1 MIFGCF
7 MESAVSFEK
16 LIDQFRRMPGIGAKT
31 AMRLAF
37 YVLSLSKEDAGEL
50 ADTIKEASEKIHRC
64 PKCCNLTDEEICPV
78 CKSKSRKQSLIC
90 VVENV
95 ESLMAIENTNEYKG
109 VYHVLHGVISP
120 LDDISPDDITVK
132 ELLSR
137 VAEGNVEEVIMA
149 TGSGVEGEL
158 TAMYISKLLK
168 PLGVNVTRLAY
179 GLPVGSDLQYAD
191 SVTLMR
197 AIEGRRQL

>member
-1 MIFGCF
+1 

-16 LIDQFRRMPGIGAKT
+16 LVDQFRRMPGIGAKT
-31 AMRLAF
+31 ATRMAF
-37 YVLSLSKEDAGEL
+37 YVLSLSREDARL
-50 ADTIKEASEKIHRC
+50 LSDTIKEASEKIHRC
-64 PKCCNLTDEEICPV
+64 PRCCNLTDEELCPV
-78 CKSKSRKQSLIC
+78 CRHTARNQSLIC

-95 ESLMAIENTNEYKG
+95 EALMAIENTNEYKG

-120 LDDISPDDITVK
+120 LDDITPDDITVK

-137 VAEGNVEEVIMA
+137 IEEGGVNEVIMA
-149 TGSGVEGEL
+149 TGSNVEGEL

-168 PLGVNVTRLAY
+168 PLGIKVSRLAY

-197 AIEGRRQL
+197 AIEGRRTI

>member
-1 MIFGCF
+1 

-16 LIDQFRRMPGIGAKT
+16 LTEQFRKMPGIGGKT

-37 YVLSLSKEDAGEL
+37 YVLSLSKEEASEL

-64 PKCCNLTDEEICPV
+64 PICCNLTDEEICPV
-78 CKSKSRKQSLIC
+78 CKSSARKQSLIC

-95 ESLMAIENTNEYKG
+95 EGLMAIENTNEYNG
-109 VYHVLHGVISP
+109 TYHVLHGVISP
-120 LDDISPDDITVK
+120 LDDVSPDDIAIK
-132 ELLSR
+132 ELLAR
-137 VAEGNVEEVIMA
+137 IEEGGVEEVIMA
-149 TGSGVEGEL
+149 TGSSVEGEL

-168 PLGVNVTRLAY
+168 PLGVTVSRLAY

-191 SVTLMR
+191 GVTLMR
-197 AIEGRRQL
+197 AIEGRRTL

>member
-1 MIFGCF
+1 

-16 LIDQFRRMPGIGAKT
+16 LTEQFRRMPGIGAKT
-31 AMRLAF
+31 AMRMAF
-37 YVLSLSKEDAGEL
+37 YVLSLSHEDAIEL
-50 ADTIKEASEKIHRC
+50 SDTIREASEKIHRC
-64 PKCCNLTDEEICPV
+64 PKCCNLTDEDMCPIC
-78 CKSKSRKQSLIC
+78 KHTARKQSLIC

-95 ESLMAIENTNEYKG
+95 EALMAIENTNEYKG

-137 VAEGNVEEVIMA
+137 IENGGVEEVIMA
-149 TGSGVEGEL
+149 TGSNVEGEL

-168 PLGVNVTRLAY
+168 PLGIKVSRLAY

-197 AIEGRRQL
+197 AIEGRQTL

>member
-1 MIFGCF
+1 

-16 LIDQFRRMPGIGAKT
+16 LVEQFRRMPGIGSKT
-31 AMRLAF
+31 AMRMAF
-37 YVLSLSKEDAGEL
+37 YVLSLSHEDAIEL
-50 ADTIKEASEKIHRC
+50 SETIREASEKIHRC
-64 PKCCNLTDEEICPV
+64 PKCCNLTDEELCPICRHTA
-78 CKSKSRKQSLIC
+78 RKQSLIC

-95 ESLMAIENTNEYKG
+95 EALMAIENTNEYKG

-120 LDDISPDDITVK
+120 LDDITPDDITVK

-137 VAEGNVEEVIMA
+137 VSEDGVEEVIMA
-149 TGSGVEGEL
+149 TGSNVEGEL

-168 PLGVNVTRLAY
+168 PLGVKVSRLAY

-197 AIEGRRQL
+197 AIEGRQTIT

>member
-1 MIFGCF
+1 

-16 LIDQFRRMPGIGAKT
+16 LTEQFRRMPGIGSKT
-31 AMRLAF
+31 AMRMAF
-37 YVLSLSKEDAGEL
+37 YVLSLSHEDAVEL
-50 ADTIKEASEKIHRC
+50 SDTIREASEKIHRC
-64 PKCCNLTDEEICPV
+64 PKCCNLTDEDVCPIC
-78 CKSKSRKQSLIC
+78 KHTARKQSVIC

-95 ESLMAIENTNEYKG
+95 EALMAIENTNEYKG

-137 VAEGNVEEVIMA
+137 VQTEAVEEVIMA
-149 TGSGVEGEL
+149 TSSNVEGEL

-168 PLGVNVTRLAY
+168 PLGIKVSRLAY

-197 AIEGRRQL
+197 AIEGRQTL

>member
-1 MIFGCF
+1 

-16 LIDQFRRMPGIGAKT
+16 LTEQFRRMPGIGSKT
-31 AMRLAF
+31 AMRMAF
-37 YVLSLSKEDAGEL
+37 YVLSLSHEDAVEL
-50 ADTIKEASEKIHRC
+50 SDTIREASEKIHRC
-64 PKCCNLTDEEICPV
+64 PKCCNLTDEDVCPIC
-78 CKSKSRKQSLIC
+78 KHTARKQSVIC

-95 ESLMAIENTNEYKG
+95 EALMAIENTNEYKG

-137 VAEGNVEEVIMA
+137 VQTEAVEEVIMA
-149 TGSGVEGEL
+149 TSSNVEGEL

-168 PLGVNVTRLAY
+168 PLGIKVSRLAY

-197 AIEGRRQL
+197 AIEGRQIL

>member
-1 MIFGCF
+1 MS

-16 LIDQFRRMPGIGAKT
+16 LVEQFRRMPGIGAKT
-31 AMRLAF
+31 AMRMAF
-37 YVLSLSKEDAGEL
+37 YVLSLSEEQAQEL
-50 ADTIKEASEKIHRC
+50 ADTIKEASVKIHRC
-64 PKCCNLTDEEICPV
+64 PTCCNLTDEELCPV
-78 CKSKSRKQSLIC
+78 CKNKARKYSLIC

-120 LDDISPDDITVK
+120 LDDVTPDDITVK
-132 ELLSR
+132 ELIAR
-137 VAEGNVEEVIMA
+137 VGAGGVEEVIMA
-149 TGSGVEGEL
+149 TGSNVEGEL

-168 PLGVNVTRLAY
+168 PLGVKVSRLAY

-197 AIEGRRQL
+197 AIEGRRSL

>member
-1 MIFGCF
+1 

-16 LIDQFRRMPGIGAKT
+16 LVEQFRRMPGIGAKT
-31 AMRLAF
+31 AMRMAF
-37 YVLSLSKEDAGEL
+37 YVLSLSEDEAEEL
-50 ADTIKEASEKIHRC
+50 ADTIKEASVKIHRC
-64 PKCCNLTDEEICPV
+64 PSCCNLTDEDVCPIC
-78 CKSKSRKQSLIC
+78 KNKARKQSLIC

-95 ESLMAIENTNEYKG
+95 EALMAIENTNEYKG

-120 LDDISPDDITVK
+120 LDDVTPDDITVK
-132 ELLSR
+132 ELIAR
-137 VAEGNVEEVIMA
+137 VGAGGVAEVIMA
-149 TGSGVEGEL
+149 TGSNVEGEL

-168 PLGVNVTRLAY
+168 PLGVQVSRLAY

-197 AIEGRRQL
+197 AIEGRRML

>member
-1 MIFGCF
+1 MD
-7 MESAVSFEK
+7 SAVSFEK
-16 LIDQFRRMPGIGAKT
+16 LVEQFRRMPGIGAKT

-37 YVLSLSKEDAGEL
+37 HILSLPKEEAYEFSDA
-50 ADTIKEASEKIHRC
+50 IREASDKIHRC
-64 PKCCNLTDEEICPV
+64 SVCANFTDEEICPV
-78 CKSKSRKQSLIC
+78 CKNPARKHSLIC

-95 ESLMAIENTNEYKG
+95 EALMAIENTNEYKG

-137 VAEGNVEEVIMA
+137 VADGNVDEVIMA
-149 TGSGVEGEL
+149 TGSSVEGEL

-197 AIEGRRQL
+197 AIEGRRSL

>member
-1 MIFGCF
+1 

-16 LIDQFRRMPGIGAKT
+16 LVEQFKRMPGIGSKT

-37 YVLSLSKEDAGEL
+37 YVLSLSSDEANEL
-50 ADTIKEASEKIHRC
+50 ADTIKVASEKIHRC
-64 PKCCNLTDEEICPV
+64 PKCCNLTDEELCPIC
-78 CKSKSRKQSLIC
+78 KNMSRKQSLIC

-95 ESLMAIENTNEYKG
+95 ESLMAIENTNEFKG

-132 ELLSR
+132 ELIAR
-137 VAEGNVEEVIMA
+137 VGAGGIDEVIMA
-149 TGSGVEGEL
+149 TGSNVEGEL

-168 PLGVNVTRLAY
+168 PLGVEVIRLAY

-197 AIEGRRQL
+197 AIEGRRSL

>member
-1 MIFGCF
+1 M
-7 MESAVSFEK
+7 
-16 LIDQFRRMPGIGAKT
+16 RM
-31 AMRLAF
+31 AF
-37 YVLSLSKEDAGEL
+37 YVLSLSVDEAEEF
-50 ADTIKEASEKIHRC
+50 ADTIKEASVKIHRC
-64 PKCCNLTDEEICPV
+64 PKCCNLTDEDLCPV
-78 CKSKSRKQSLIC
+78 CRHHSRDQSLIC

-95 ESLMAIENTNEYKG
+95 EALMAIENTNEYKG

-137 VAEGNVEEVIMA
+137 IEEGGIKEVIMA
-149 TGSGVEGEL
+149 TGSNVEGEL

-168 PLGVNVTRLAY
+168 PLGIKVTRLAY

-191 SVTLMR
+191 GVTLMR
-197 AIEGRRQL
+197 AIEGRRSI

>member
-1 MIFGCF
+1 MS

-16 LIDQFRRMPGIGAKT
+16 LVEQFRRMPGIGAKT
-31 AMRLAF
+31 AMRMAF
-37 YVLSLSKEDAGEL
+37 YVLSLSEEQAQEL
-50 ADTIKEASEKIHRC
+50 ADTIKEASVKIHRC
-64 PKCCNLTDEEICPV
+64 PTCCNLTDEELCPV
-78 CKSKSRKQSLIC
+78 CKNKARKHSLIC

-95 ESLMAIENTNEYKG
+95 EALMAIENTNEYKG

-120 LDDISPDDITVK
+120 LDDVTPDDITVK
-132 ELLSR
+132 ELIAR
-137 VAEGNVEEVIMA
+137 VGAGGVEEVIMA
-149 TGSGVEGEL
+149 TGSNVEGEL

-168 PLGVNVTRLAY
+168 PLGVKVSRLAY

-197 AIEGRRQL
+197 AIEGRRSL